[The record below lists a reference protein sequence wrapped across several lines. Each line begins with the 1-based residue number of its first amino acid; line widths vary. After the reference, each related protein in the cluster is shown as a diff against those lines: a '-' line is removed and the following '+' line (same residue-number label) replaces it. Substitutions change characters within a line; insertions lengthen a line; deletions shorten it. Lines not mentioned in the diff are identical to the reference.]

1 MNIKWI
7 IIETLAVLVENS
19 IEVYFLNSQLQNRK
33 SYRFSL
39 PIMLW
44 LADTDNIDVS
54 AQSSFLESGDIRVSD
69 GDLRSLV

>member
-33 SYRFSL
+33 KYRFSL

-44 LADTDNIDVS
+44 LADTYSIDVS
-54 AQSSFLESGDIRVSD
+54 AQSSFPESGDIRVSD

>member
-54 AQSSFLESGDIRVSD
+54 AQSSFPESGDIRVSD

>member
-69 GDLRSLV
+69 GDLCSLV